1 MRNFLSVSGAALAA
15 SILVTAAS
23 AEVLGTK
30 FVDIDRFKYGGN
42 LVVGADKNL
51 EAMRVLIK
59 AADGTGMVRLQAGM
73 LVIGDTTN
81 ALRIDGNGTYNGQ
94 KAHIVMD
101 WDYRYP
107 GVRLNV
113 EATPGKPGV
122 ITVAADK
129 LAWDEKAPGVYGGA
143 AQTSAVDRLVL
154 AYLMPTGVILAGRDA
169 ADVMKLSRDE
179 RGRSVLTIPVP
190 KLGQNVNLVAT
201 LTADGYPIRTQ
212 IAVGGKV
219 YTGEFD
225 DFTNDRMDYLM
236 RFPHTVAL
244 KVDGKPL
251 LDLTV
256 DWHHV
261 NPYTAAFPVPKEV
274 AAK

>member
-30 FVDIDRFKYGGN
+30 FIDVDRFKYGGN

-51 EAMRVLIK
+51 DAMRVLIK
-59 AADGTGMVRLQAGM
+59 AADGIGMVRLQAGM

-113 EATPGKPGV
+113 EATPGKPV

-129 LAWDEKAPGVYGGA
+129 LAWDEKTQGVYGGA
-143 AQTSAVDRLVL
+143 AQTTAVDRLVL

-201 LTADGYPIRTQ
+201 MTSDGQPIRTQ
-212 IAVGGKV
+212 IVLNGKT

-236 RFPHTVAL
+236 KFPHTVAL